1 MFDKQIYIARRE
13 ELRSLVERGLIVL
26 FGNNEA
32 PMNYPANGYTP
43 MRQDSSFLYYF
54 GQHREGLVGVLD
66 VDAGQDMLLGDDV
79 SVEDI
84 VWLGSV
90 GSVQSLAERVG
101 ISRTAPM
108 KELATIVRKAQ
119 ASGQTIH
126 YLPPYRHDT
135 MIQLMYLLTIP
146 PAEQKEKASLPLIK
160 AVVEMRLKKTLEEV
174 ALIDRAC
181 DVGYLMHTRAMSLCR
196 AGVKDKYIAGQMDG
210 VALSYAQGVSFP
222 TICTQRG
229 EIMHGIPQDIPLED
243 GRLLLCDAGCEK
255 DDYCSDN
262 TRTMPISGR
271 WTTQQR
277 EIYDIVVDCH
287 DEVLKVARPEV
298 KWMDVHFDICRL
310 MSQRLKELGL
320 MKGDVDEA
328 VKAGAHALFMPHGL
342 GHNMGMDV
350 HDMEGLGQVY
360 VGFDDE
366 VRPRLDQ
373 FGTDALRMGKRLK
386 EGYVVTDEP
395 GIYFIPDLIDEW
407 KAKHLHEEFINY
419 DALQAYRHF
428 GGIRIEDDLLI
439 TNDGCRFLGTK
450 RIPYYATDVERYM
463 AENRETIK
471 E

>member
-1 MFDKQIYIARRE
+1 MFEKEVYMARRE
-13 ELRSLVERGLIVL
+13 ELRRLVGKGLIVL

-32 PMNYPANGYTP
+32 PMNYPANSYTP
-43 MRQDSSFLYYF
+43 MRQDSTFLYYF
-54 GQHREGLVGVLD
+54 GLHREGLVGVMD
-66 VDAGQDMLLGDDV
+66 VDSGQDVLLGDDV

-90 GSVQSLAERVG
+90 GSVRSLAESVG
-101 ISRTAPM
+101 VMQTAPM
-108 KELATIVRKAQ
+108 EELSAIVRKAQ
-119 ASGQTIH
+119 ARGQRVH

-135 MIQLMYLLTIP
+135 MIQIMYTMTIP
-146 PAEQKEKASLPLIK
+146 PTEQKEKASVPLIK
-160 AVVEMRLKKTLEEV
+160 AVVEMRLRKTPAEV

-181 DVGYLMHTRAMSLCR
+181 DVGYVMHTRAMSLCR
-196 AGVKDKYIAGQMDG
+196 AGVRDKYIAGQMDG
-210 VALSYAQGVSFP
+210 VALSMAQGVSFP

-229 EIMHGIPQDIPLED
+229 EIMHGVPQDVVLEE

-271 WTTQQR
+271 FTQQQR
-277 EIYDIVVDCH
+277 EVYDIVVECH
-287 DEVLKVARPEV
+287 DKALELARPKV
-298 KWMDVHFDICRL
+298 KWMDVHFDVCRL
-310 MSQRLKELGL
+310 MTMRLKDLGL

-328 VKAGAHALFMPHGL
+328 VEAGAHALFMPHGL
-342 GHNMGMDV
+342 GHNLGMDV

-395 GIYFIPDLIDEW
+395 GIYFIPDLIDAW
-407 KAKHLHEEFINY
+407 KAEGRHKEFVCY
-419 DALQAYRHF
+419 EALEAYRAF

-439 TNDGCRFLGTK
+439 TNDGCRFLGEK
-450 RIPYYATDVERYM
+450 RIPYKAEEVERYM
-463 AENRETIK
+463 AEHIERP
-471 E
+471 